1 MESGCNDRTFDL
13 SNKRKGMKLITRL
26 QELAIKTILICFMI
40 IVAIPAKGISY
51 FTDSIKKSSKA
62 IKIFLILSIILT
74 GELPP
79 MNEQSRECR
88 PAVQLVIKNYTK
100 NI

>member
-1 MESGCNDRTFDL
+1 
-13 SNKRKGMKLITRL
+13 MKLITRL
-26 QELAIKTILICFMI
+26 QELAIKSILICFMI

-51 FTDSIKKSSKA
+51 FTDCIKKSSRA

-74 GELPP
+74 GELPS
-79 MNEQSRECR
+79 MNEQSRQCP
-88 PAVQLVIKNYTK
+88 PAVQLVIWDYTN